1 MHDVVLIAVSAAV
14 IIDDRM
20 FSIIL
25 QISLFFIFQV
35 YLFKFLKL
43 FFNHELH
50 ELNEFI
56 AAHNNRIYN
65 KSHE

>member
-1 MHDVVLIAVSAAV
+1 M
-14 IIDDRM
+14 
-20 FSIIL
+20 
-25 QISLFFIFQV
+25 FQV
-35 YLFKFLKL
+35 SQIV
-43 FFNHELH
+43 FNHELH

>member
-1 MHDVVLIAVSAAV
+1 MRSHNLQSVKSAVFNNL
-14 IIDDRM
+14 RN
-20 FSIIL
+20 FS
-25 QISLFFIFQV
+25 QI
-35 YLFKFLKL
+35 